1 MSSEEAKTSRAIIIH
16 HLSGHLLLIAA
27 IDFSSPYPV
36 LLLSDD
42 DRKDIKER
50 KNILTTGV

>member
-50 KNILTTGV
+50 KNILTTRV